1 MQAAVRTGFGSLKEE
16 LIRMV
21 SEAEQKAVESLAGE
35 EQAIK
40 AELQTHDARTQGP
53 KYDLDGDAE
62 KSKQEVLG
70 YLKSQ
75 KEEYSPA
82 QTVSRLQAMTKGAE
96 EKQRESAQQMEAL
109 KEQARQAVARVVE
122 TLRRR

>member
-16 LIRMV
+16 LIQMV
-21 SEAEQKAVESLAGE
+21 RDAEQAAVESLAGE
-35 EQAIK
+35 EQAIQ

-62 KSKQEVLG
+62 KSKQEVLR

-82 QTVSRLQAMTKGAE
+82 QTVTRLQAMTKGAE

-109 KEQARQAVARVVE
+109 KERARQAVARVVE